1 VPREVYTSRAVE
13 LPEGV
18 NVEVEGLKVRVKGPR
33 GVVERDFSFARSVS
47 IRVEDG
53 SVIVEAF
60 FSKSRELALV
70 GSIASHIKN
79 MIVGVTRGFRY
90 KLKVIYV
97 HYPISVRLDKGRLV
111 ITNFLGERSVRYV
124 EIPPGVKVTVSG
136 QDIIVEG
143 SDIEL
148 VGQTAANI
156 ENTARVKG
164 RDRRKYVDGIYI
176 YAREVM

>member
-1 VPREVYTSRAVE
+1 MPREVYASRAVE
-13 LPEGV
+13 VPEGV
-18 NVEVEGLKVRVKGPR
+18 NVEVEGFKVRVRGPR
-33 GVVERDFSFARSVS
+33 GVVERDFSFARGVS
-47 IRVEDG
+47 IRVEGG
-53 SVIVEAF
+53 SVVVEAYF
-60 FSKSRELALV
+60 PKSRGLALV
-70 GSIASHIKN
+70 GSIASHIEN

-97 HYPISVRLDKGRLV
+97 HYPINVRVDRGRLL
-111 ITNFLGERSVRYV
+111 ITNFLGEKSVRHV
-124 EIPPGVKVTVSG
+124 EIPSGVKVTVSG

-156 ENTARVKG
+156 ENATRVKG